1 MAFGIPSI
9 MTTLAPYHIISYGTL
24 LGTSLF
30 QTFINTKICY
40 LELPKSAFTTL
51 QKRLFPI
58 YFRCQALLLVLTVL
72 TFPPHGPTSLFK
84 VKSNWIPLMVAGAT
98 SLANLLV
105 YGPRSRQAMIDRTHQ
120 ETRDARRPGD
130 VDELSPDML
139 AVRRRFSRNHAMS
152 IHLNL
157 VAVIAMLWYG
167 FSLASRIHIEVD
179 S

>member
-30 QTFINTKICY
+30 QTFINTKICF

-84 VKSNWIPLMVAGAT
+84 VKSNWIPLMVAGIT

-120 ETRDARRPGD
+120 GEPSQHVPTTIPLFISNT
-130 VDELSPDML
+130 EKK
-139 AVRRRFSRNHAMS
+139 HAMRNALGMS
-152 IHLNL
+152 MNRVQTCLL
-157 VAVIAMLWYG
+157 
-167 FSLASRIHIEVD
+167 
-179 S
+179 

>member
-1 MAFGIPSI
+1 MAFGVPSI

-72 TFPPHGPTSLFK
+72 TFPPHGPASLFK
-84 VKSNWIPLMVAGAT
+84 EKSNWIPLVVVGVT

-105 YGPRSRQAMIDRTHQ
+105 YGPRSKQAMIDRTHQ
-120 ETRDARRPGD
+120 GEPGRH
-130 VDELSPDML
+130 VLYHSSLST
-139 AVRRRFSRNHAMS
+139 
-152 IHLNL
+152 
-157 VAVIAMLWYG
+157 
-167 FSLASRIHIEVD
+167 
-179 S
+179 

>member
-9 MTTLAPYHIISYGTL
+9 MTSLAPYHIISYGTL

-30 QTFINTKICY
+30 Q
-40 LELPKSAFTTL
+40 A
-51 QKRLFPI
+51 
-58 YFRCQALLLVLTVL
+58 L
-72 TFPPHGPTSLFK
+72 TFPPRGPASLFK
-84 VKSNWIPLMVAGAT
+84 ENSDWIPLVVAGLP

-105 YGPRSRQAMIDRTHQ
+105 YGPRSKQAMIHRTHQ
-120 ETRDARRPGD
+120 ETRDAKRPGD
-130 VDELSPDML
+130 VDEPSPNML

-152 IHLNL
+152 IHLKL
-157 VAVIAMLWYG
+157 VSIIAMLRYG